1 MFIIH
6 KYIKEGN
13 KKRKIM
19 EERKTSE
26 EQFKYKRVAGIVI
39 SVVFAVFGFVVSLVG
54 LLCRMWIFAVV
65 SLAVGVCFSVIAAA
79 ASKRSKK
86 ENNEIEESETQ
97 LEEEYVTTDEQPTV
111 AYKNTAKESKAVTDL
126 KKLCRERQ
134 IMVLSYG
141 IIGAVACVVFFCVG
155 VIMNILGLTLT
166 AILVIIP
173 TIVNFVCYMYYEDK
187 INEAGKE
194 DKKFKATKKY
204 KITKRYKVQSAKE
217 QSEETHATKAK

>member
-1 MFIIH
+1 MIH

-26 EQFKYKRVAGIVI
+26 EQFKYKRIAGIVI

-65 SLAVGVCFSVIAAA
+65 SLSVIAAA
-79 ASKRSKK
+79 ASKRGEK
-86 ENNEIEESETQ
+86 ENNEIKESETQ
-97 LEEEYVTTDEQPTV
+97 SEAEDLTADEQPTV
-111 AYKNTAKESKAVTDL
+111 AYENTTKESKVVTDL
-126 KKLCRERQ
+126 KKVYRERQ

-141 IIGAVACVVFFCVG
+141 IIGAIACVVFFCVG

-217 QSEETHATKAK
+217 QSEATQSTKEE

>member
-1 MFIIH
+1 MIH

-65 SLAVGVCFSVIAAA
+65 SLAVGVCFSVIAAL
-79 ASKRSKK
+79 ASKRGKK
-86 ENNEIEESETQ
+86 DNNEIEESETQ
-97 LEEEYVTTDEQPTV
+97 LEEEYLTADEQPTV
-111 AYKNTAKESKAVTDL
+111 AYKNTAKESKVVTDL
-126 KKLCRERQ
+126 KKVYKHLQVR
-134 IMVLSYG
+134 IMG
-141 IIGAVACVVFFCVG
+141 NAIGGVIAAVICFCVG
-155 VIMNILGLTLT
+155 IITGFVVFT
-166 AILVIIP
+166 AVAPLF
-173 TIVNFVCYMYYEDK
+173 IVFALISFFVYMYYEDK

-204 KITKRYKVQSAKE
+204 KITKRYKVQSANE
-217 QSEETHATKAK
+217 QSEETQSTKAK

>member
-39 SVVFAVFGFVVSLVG
+39 SVFFAVFGFVVSLVG

-79 ASKRSKK
+79 ASKRGKK

-97 LEEEYVTTDEQPTV
+97 SEAEYLTADEQPIV
-111 AYKNTAKESKAVTDL
+111 ADKNTAKESKVVTDL

-141 IIGAVACVVFFCVG
+141 IICAVACVVFFCVG

-166 AILVIIP
+166 AIIFIIP
-173 TIVNFVCYMYYEDK
+173 TVANFVCYMYYEDK
-187 INEAGKE
+187 INEAGME

>member
-26 EQFKYKRVAGIVI
+26 EQFKYKRSVGIAI
-39 SVVFAVFGFVVSLVG
+39 SVVFAVFGFIVVFLG
-54 LLCRMWIFAVV
+54 LLFKTWVLMVIG
-65 SLAVGVCFSVIAAA
+65 LAVGVCFSVTAAV
-79 ASKRSKK
+79 ASKRGEK

-97 LEEEYVTTDEQPTV
+97 SEAEYLTADEQPTV
-111 AYKNTAKESKAVTDL
+111 AYENTTKESKVVTDL
-126 KKLCRERQ
+126 KKVYRERQ

-141 IIGAVACVVFFCVG
+141 IIGAIACVVFFCVG

-204 KITKRYKVQSAKE
+204 KITKRYKVQSANE
-217 QSEETHATKAK
+217 QSEEKHATTE

>member
-1 MFIIH
+1 
-6 KYIKEGN
+6 
-13 KKRKIM
+13 M

-86 ENNEIEESETQ
+86 ENNEIKESETQ
-97 LEEEYVTTDEQPTV
+97 SEAEYLTADEQPPV
-111 AYKNTAKESKAVTDL
+111 AYENTTKESKVVTDL
-126 KKLCRERQ
+126 KKVYRERQ

-173 TIVNFVCYMYYEDK
+173 TVANFVCYMYYEDK
-187 INEAGKE
+187 IKEAGKE

>member
-1 MFIIH
+1 
-6 KYIKEGN
+6 
-13 KKRKIM
+13 M

-26 EQFKYKRVAGIVI
+26 EQFKYKRFVGIVV
-39 SVVFAVFGFVVSLVG
+39 SVVFAIFGFIVCLVG
-54 LLCRMWIFAVV
+54 LLCKMWIFAVV
-65 SLAVGVCFSVIAAA
+65 SFAIGVSFSVIAAA
-79 ASKRSKK
+79 AFKRGKK

-97 LEEEYVTTDEQPTV
+97 SEEEYLTTDEQPTV
-111 AYKNTAKESKAVTDL
+111 ACKNSSKESKIATDL

-141 IIGAVACVVFFCVG
+141 IICAVACVVFFCVG

-166 AILVIIP
+166 AIIFIIP
-173 TIVNFVCYMYYEDK
+173 TVANFVCYMYYEDK
-187 INEAGKE
+187 INEAGME

>member
-1 MFIIH
+1 MIH

-79 ASKRSKK
+79 ASKRGKK

-97 LEEEYVTTDEQPTV
+97 LEEEYLTTDEQPTV
-111 AYKNTAKESKAVTDL
+111 AYENTTKESKVVTDL
-126 KKLCRERQ
+126 KKVYRERQ

-141 IIGAVACVVFFCVG
+141 IIGAIACVVFFCVG

-194 DKKFKATKKY
+194 DKRFKATKKY

-217 QSEETHATKAK
+217 QSEATQSTKAK

>member
-1 MFIIH
+1 
-6 KYIKEGN
+6 
-13 KKRKIM
+13 M

-79 ASKRSKK
+79 ASKRGKK

-97 LEEEYVTTDEQPTV
+97 SEEKYLTTDEQPTV
-111 AYKNTAKESKAVTDL
+111 AYKNTAKESKVVTDL

-141 IIGAVACVVFFCVG
+141 IIGAIACVVFFCVG

-187 INEAGKE
+187 INEGGKE
-194 DKKFKATKKY
+194 DKRFKATKKY
-204 KITKRYKVQSAKE
+204 KITKRYKVQSSSE
-217 QSEETHATKAK
+217 QSEETHATTE

>member
-1 MFIIH
+1 
-6 KYIKEGN
+6 
-13 KKRKIM
+13 M

-26 EQFKYKRVAGIVI
+26 EQFKYKRSVGIAI
-39 SVVFAVFGFVVSLVG
+39 SVVFAVFGFIVVFLG
-54 LLCRMWIFAVV
+54 LLFKTWVLMVIG
-65 SLAVGVCFSVIAAA
+65 LAVGVCFSVTAAV
-79 ASKRSKK
+79 ASKRGEK

-97 LEEEYVTTDEQPTV
+97 SEAEYLTADEQPTV
-111 AYKNTAKESKAVTDL
+111 AYENTTKESKVVTDL
-126 KKLCRERQ
+126 KKVYRERQ

-141 IIGAVACVVFFCVG
+141 IIGAIACVVFFCVG

-204 KITKRYKVQSAKE
+204 KITKRYKVQSANE
-217 QSEETHATKAK
+217 QSEEKHATTE

>member
-1 MFIIH
+1 M
-6 KYIKEGN
+6 
-13 KKRKIM
+13 
-19 EERKTSE
+19 
-26 EQFKYKRVAGIVI
+26 VI
-39 SVVFAVFGFVVSLVG
+39 G
-54 LLCRMWIFAVV
+54 
-65 SLAVGVCFSVIAAA
+65 LAVGVCFSVIAAA

-97 LEEEYVTTDEQPTV
+97 LEEEYLTTDEQPTV

-173 TIVNFVCYMYYEDK
+173 TVANFVCYMYYEDK
-187 INEAGKE
+187 IKEAGKE